1 MRSLTSPPYP
11 LLPHQSLIHPH
22 IYPIFPPQSLLHPH
36 IYPILPPQSLLHPH
50 IYPLLPPSPQLSI
63 PSPQLLVLKLPFS
76 STTPPLS
83 APPRPRP
90 PPAPLE
96 SKLCIAVYPVGENSV
111 DISFTQSP
119 FLNYSF
125 LHNTPFSFLPW
136 PPPLSSLSLRYTPS
150 FLKPSP
156 PSFLIPPSPS
166 FLPYNHF
173 SFLPSLYPLLLHSLF
188 PILIP

>member
-11 LLPHQSLIHPH
+11 LLSHQSLIHPH
-22 IYPIFPPQSLLHPH
+22 IYPLI
-36 IYPILPPQSLLHPH
+36 PPQSLLHPH

-83 APPRPRP
+83 ASPRTRP

-136 PPPLSSLSLRYTPS
+136 PPPCPLNNHSSSLRYTPS
-150 FLKPSP
+150 FLPC
-156 PSFLIPPSPS
+156 
-166 FLPYNHF
+166 NHF
-173 SFLPSLYPLLLHSLF
+173 SFLPWPPPVLFISSLYPLL
-188 PILIP
+188 P